1 MSGST
6 WLGVGLIGLALLLFL
21 FSILVSI
28 PDTGDSTNWYMW
40 AVLGASLASLVGG
53 VVALQRGRSRRTR

>member
-6 WLGVGLIGLALLLFL
+6 WLGVGLIGLALLLFA

-40 AVLGASLASLVGG
+40 AALAASLASLVGG
-53 VVALQRGRSRRTR
+53 VVVLLRR